1 MLVRFSVPRNKHVP
15 KHRRALG
22 EQVRL
27 YRKLA
32 SMTQEKLAERADLD
46 TSYISDI
53 ERGEENVS
61 VDALARIATALGVK
75 LKDLF

>member
-1 MLVRFSVPRNKHVP
+1 MLLGFSVPRNRLVP

-22 EQVRL
+22 GQVRL

-32 SMTQEKLAERADLD
+32 RLTQERLAEKADLD

-61 VDALARIATALGVK
+61 VDALAKIAAALSVK